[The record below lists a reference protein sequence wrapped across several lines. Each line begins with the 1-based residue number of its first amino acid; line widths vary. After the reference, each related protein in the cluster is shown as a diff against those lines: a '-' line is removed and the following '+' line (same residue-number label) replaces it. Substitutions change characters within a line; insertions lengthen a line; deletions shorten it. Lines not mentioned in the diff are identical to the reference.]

1 MTEMIYMQ
9 AKFCRTPL
17 MAPFAVPRRTP
28 HPIGSGG
35 AATVSALLAAP
46 CRTAPFQVR
55 QRLAA
60 KLPAPSPRRQ
70 ISLSAGPLRTAS
82 TTARSISVIALRGG
96 AGP

>member
-1 MTEMIYMQ
+1 MTEIIHMQ

-17 MAPFAVPRRTP
+17 KAQFAVPRRTP

-35 AATVSALLAAP
+35 AATVSAPLAAP

-55 QRLAA
+55 QHRAA
-60 KLPAPSPRRQ
+60 KFPASSPRRR

-82 TTARSISVIALRGG
+82 TMAGRTSLIALCGG
-96 AGP
+96 SRP